1 MTRLLNEADAEE
13 LTYAEQR
20 ATLAEHLPPGYHHV
34 DEEKI
39 VGRGPDAFARA
50 STGLQTWQAH
60 QIRGVRVFPPDTP
73 PREGATVVVT
83 LGTGLASIVAPCRII
98 AVVDEP
104 ARFGFAY
111 GTLPGHPEQGEE
123 SFIATLAE
131 DGLVRFGIK
140 AFSRPGDPLTRV
152 AGPIGRGLQSI
163 ATKHYLRALRNFV
176 DQASPG

>member
-1 MTRLLNEADAEE
+1 VHIVHRRSLASMTRLLNEADAEE

-50 STGLQTWQAH
+50 STGLQTWRAH

-83 LGTGLASIVAPCRII
+83 LGTGLASIGAPCRII

-123 SFIATLAE
+123 SL
-131 DGLVRFGIK
+131 
-140 AFSRPGDPLTRV
+140 DPSGV
-152 AGPIGRGLQSI
+152 S
-163 ATKHYLRALRNFV
+163 
-176 DQASPG
+176 

>member
-1 MTRLLNEADAEE
+1 M
-13 LTYAEQR
+13 
-20 ATLAEHLPPGYHHV
+20 
-34 DEEKI
+34 
-39 VGRGPDAFARA
+39 
-50 STGLQTWQAH
+50 
-60 QIRGVRVFPPDTP
+60 FPPDTP

-98 AVVDEP
+98 AVVDET

-140 AFSRPGDPLTRV
+140 AFSRPGDPLT
-152 AGPIGRGLQSI
+152 
-163 ATKHYLRALRNFV
+163 
-176 DQASPG
+176 ASPDRSAEGCNRLPPSNISGP